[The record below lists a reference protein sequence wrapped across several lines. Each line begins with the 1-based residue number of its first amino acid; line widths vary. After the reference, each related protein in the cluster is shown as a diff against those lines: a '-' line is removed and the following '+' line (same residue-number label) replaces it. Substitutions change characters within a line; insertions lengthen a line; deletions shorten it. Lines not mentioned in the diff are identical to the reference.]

1 MENSETYRA
10 NLYIKRESAIKL
22 KDAAYKTYSNMGNV
36 VDLLIENYLEKLL
49 EDIKNKKIN
58 P

>member
-36 VDLLIENYLEKLL
+36 VDLLVENYLEKLL
-49 EDIKNKKIN
+49 EDIKNKK
-58 P
+58 